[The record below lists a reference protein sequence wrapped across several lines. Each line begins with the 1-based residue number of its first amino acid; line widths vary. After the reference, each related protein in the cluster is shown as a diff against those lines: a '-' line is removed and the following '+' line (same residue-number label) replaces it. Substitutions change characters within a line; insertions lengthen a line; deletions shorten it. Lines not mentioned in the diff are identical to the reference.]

1 MKQKDQLST
10 YKAKQELISKRKEA
24 LKKDNRLVLIASGVA
39 ILLAI
44 ASQAVYF
51 SFGPGVAPATEA
63 TEAQPEASESENSD
77 LVPKPELSEN
87 RTWNGSLN
95 LNDSTIEFELDGSL
109 APQAVANFVSLARSG
124 FYEGI
129 SCHRLTTK
137 DYGIEVLQCGDPNG
151 DGSGGPGYNW
161 GPIENAPVDDIYKEG
176 VLAMARQGGNGSSM
190 GSQFF
195 IVYADSQIP
204 SDAAGGYT
212 VFGKLT
218 SGLDSVKAIATK
230 GTEDGSGNGRPLE
243 PVTMS
248 SVAVE

>member
-1 MKQKDQLST
+1 MKQKDQLSAF
-10 YKAKQELISKRKEA
+10 KAKQELIAKRTEIV
-24 LKKDNRLVLIASGVA
+24 KKDNRLVFLASAVA
-39 ILLAI
+39 IVLAVV
-44 ASQAVYF
+44 SQAIYF
-51 SFGPGVAPATEA
+51 NFGPGAAQNAESLPTETQSA
-63 TEAQPEASESENSD
+63 ASENSD
-77 LVPKPELSEN
+77 QVPSPELAEG
-87 RTWNGSLN
+87 RTWVGSMN
-95 LNDSTIEFELDGSL
+95 LNGAPVGIELDGAA
-109 APQAVANFVSLARSG
+109 APQAVANFVSLANSG

-161 GPIENAPVDDIYKEG
+161 GPIENAPADDIYKEG
-176 VLAMARQGGNGSSM
+176 VLAMARQGSNGSSM

-204 SDAAGGYT
+204 SDSAGGYT
-212 VFGKLT
+212 VFGKVT
-218 SGLDSVKAIATK
+218 SGLDAVKEIAKK

-243 PVTMS
+243 PVTMT